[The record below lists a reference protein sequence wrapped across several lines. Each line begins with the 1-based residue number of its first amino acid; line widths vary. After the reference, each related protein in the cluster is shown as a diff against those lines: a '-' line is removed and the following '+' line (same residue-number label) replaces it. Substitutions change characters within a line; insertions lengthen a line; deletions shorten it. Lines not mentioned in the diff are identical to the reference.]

1 MSLTKLWH
9 SFRKNEKWQFNYIC
23 PLAFSIKLQLW
34 HQMNLN
40 LDVEF
45 KFFYLKSFSW
55 MNYIE
60 SIEQLL
66 TVKAFNWRICNILHQ
81 KTFPNAIL
89 LQTLFLSE
97 RYSFLNAIPYQTL
110 FLSKRYSSPNAI
122 PLLNL
127 YLLLESVIYNGFL
140 LSKKLL
146 SI

>member
-1 MSLTKLWH
+1 MPLTKLWH
-9 SFRKNEKWQFNYIC
+9 SFSKNEKWQFNYIC

-89 LQTLFLSE
+89 F
-97 RYSFLNAIPYQTL
+97 QTL
-110 FLSKRYSSPNAI
+110 FLSKRYSSPNTI

-140 LSKKLL
+140 LSEKLL

>member
-1 MSLTKLWH
+1 M
-9 SFRKNEKWQFNYIC
+9 
-23 PLAFSIKLQLW
+23 
-34 HQMNLN
+34 N

-89 LQTLFLSE
+89 LQTLFFYK
-97 RYSFLNAIPYQTL
+97 RYSFLNAIPFQTLFLTKRYSFPNAIPFQTL
-110 FLSKRYSSPNAI
+110 FLSKHYSFTQFISSVRKCHLQWILVIQKATF
-122 PLLNL
+122 NL
-127 YLLLESVIYNGFL
+127 SFEQSSM
-140 LSKKLL
+140 LSKCCLNSL
-146 SI
+146 AF